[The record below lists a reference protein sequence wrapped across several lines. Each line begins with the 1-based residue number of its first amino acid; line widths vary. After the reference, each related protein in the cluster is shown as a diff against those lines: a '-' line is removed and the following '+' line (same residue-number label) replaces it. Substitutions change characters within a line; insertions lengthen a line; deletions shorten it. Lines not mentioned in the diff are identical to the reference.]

1 MRIIVVLRS
10 MTVVGAIAAI
20 GSTAAVAQDAG
31 DRSVEQYTC
40 KEIMRESGRNR
51 DVAIAFLHGYLVGK
65 SGTSKFNLE
74 TLHKQT
80 DSFIDQCLDNP
91 NAKAEDIMMKIKG

>member
-1 MRIIVVLRS
+1 MIVVG
-10 MTVVGAIAAI
+10 VIAAI
-20 GSTAAVAQDAG
+20 GSTAAVAQSTG

-40 KEIMRESGRNR
+40 KDIMRESGRNR

-65 SGTSKFNLE
+65 SGTSKFNVE

-80 DSFIDQCLDNP
+80 DSFIEQCLDNP